1 MIDFQKV
8 FAQIDSP
15 SIRKIATSLASFF
28 NDLVQS
34 FCNDKDGS
42 GKKVQ
47 YLAQRV
53 DGKKVPVNRKL

>member
-1 MIDFQKV
+1 MNYLKNVNQKINKLFQ
-8 FAQIDSP
+8 
-15 SIRKIATSLASFF
+15 
-28 NDLVQS
+28 DLISHKNQLSNYFRTNQS
-34 FCNDKDGS
+34 GFK